1 MTATRSIPPNF
12 SQFSVNPELN
22 PFDQQFL
29 AKLHQWL
36 ETGKHCRAEMASAPN
51 VVLGEKYL

>member
-51 VVLGEKYL
+51 VVLGEK